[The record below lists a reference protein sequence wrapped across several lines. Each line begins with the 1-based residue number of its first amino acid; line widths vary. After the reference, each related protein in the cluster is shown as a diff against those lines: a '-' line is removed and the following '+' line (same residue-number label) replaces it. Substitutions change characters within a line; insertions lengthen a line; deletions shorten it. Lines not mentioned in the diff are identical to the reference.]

1 MGLTAARRG
10 IVAAGHSVTAE
21 AGREMLAA
29 GGNAFDAVL
38 AAMLAACVAEPVLAS
53 LGGGG
58 FLLARA
64 AGRQPE
70 VFDFFTQ
77 TPHRKRAPGDI
88 EFRPILADFGTAQQ
102 EFHIGMGT
110 IATPGVVA
118 GLFAVHKA
126 LCSLPL
132 AAIAEPAITAAR
144 TGVEV
149 NAFQHY
155 IATVVAPILQSRP
168 TAFALHAS
176 PSDRRRLA
184 ATGEVLRH
192 AACADTLEAL
202 VREGRALFYEG
213 DISARVASDCRD
225 AGGLIGSRDFSS
237 YRVRRRAPLVHS
249 YRENTLFLNPPP
261 SVGGTLLAFTL
272 ALLAELPPG
281 TSLETDEGMVAVAEA
296 MLLTQGARADHE
308 LDFGLDEVRAG
319 RLLNAGT
326 LARYRGILRSVL
338 NTRGTTHI
346 SVADHRGNLAS
357 LTLSNGEG
365 SGYVVPHTGIMLN
378 NMLGEEDLNARGFN
392 QWPPNVRVGSMMS
405 PTLAQAAEGNWYA
418 IGSGGSNRIR
428 SAILQTL
435 LHILDGGLE
444 VQEAVRRPRIH
455 VEHGQLNIEH
465 GFADSTLASLS
476 ARFPAARIWPDIN
489 LFFGGAHTAVSRAD
503 GSLAGAGDPRRGGIV
518 RTARL

>member
-1 MGLTAARRG
+1 MRRG
-10 IVAAGHSVTAE
+10 IVAAGHRMTAE
-21 AGREMLAA
+21 AGREMLTA

-38 AAMLAACVAEPVLAS
+38 AAMLTACVAEPVLAS

-70 VFDFFTQ
+70 AFDFFTQ
-77 TPHRKRAPGDI
+77 TPHRQRPPGEI

-110 IATPGVVA
+110 IATPGVAA
-118 GLFAVHKA
+118 GLFAVHEA
-126 LCSLPL
+126 LGSLPL
-132 AAIAEPAITAAR
+132 STIAEPAITAAR

-155 IATVVAPILQSRP
+155 VAAVVAPILQSRP
-168 TAFALHAS
+168 AAFALHAS
-176 PSDRRRLA
+176 PSDRRRFA

-192 AACADTLEAL
+192 PAFADTLDAL
-202 VREGRALFYEG
+202 VREGRALFYQG
-213 DISARVASDCRD
+213 DISARIARDCRD
-225 AGGLIGSRDFSS
+225 GGGLLGLRDFSA
-237 YRVRRRAPLVHS
+237 YRVRRRSPLVHH

-272 ALLAELPPG
+272 ALLAKLPAG
-281 TSLETDEGMVAVAEA
+281 INLDTDEGMAAVAEA
-296 MLLTQGARADHE
+296 MVLTQDARTAYQ
-308 LDFGLDEVRAG
+308 LDFGLDEGRTRA
-319 RLLNAGT
+319 LLDAGT
-326 LARYRGILRSVL
+326 LERYRAVL
-338 NTRGTTHI
+338 GSALSTRGTTHI
-346 SVADHRGNLAS
+346 SVADHSGNLAS

-365 SGYVVPHTGIMLN
+365 SGYVVPDTGIMLN
-378 NMLGEEDLNARGFN
+378 NMLGEEDLNARGFH

-405 PTLAQAAEGNWYA
+405 PTLAKAADGSWYA

-435 LHILDGGLE
+435 LHLLDSGLE

-455 VEHGQLNIEH
+455 VEHGQLNIEN
-465 GFADSTLASLS
+465 GLPDSTLACLS
-476 ARFPAARIWPDIN
+476 ANFPAARVWPDIN
-489 LFFGGAHTAVSRAD
+489 LFFGGSHTVVRRPD

-518 RTARL
+518 RAA